1 MKIDQDYLKGL
12 LDAFEAT
19 ETPTT
24 DISELKGRGFNYE
37 EDTFLFHLK
46 ILADKNLIE
55 QESGGDLGYRRLGDG
70 GISWSVVGLRL
81 TAQGHEFIEALNNSK
96 VWDTIKSEF
105 KDASVGTLLKVSKSM
120 LEGYTKKKVTE
131 LINEI

>member
-55 QESGGDLGYRRLGDG
+55 QESGGGLGYRRLGDG